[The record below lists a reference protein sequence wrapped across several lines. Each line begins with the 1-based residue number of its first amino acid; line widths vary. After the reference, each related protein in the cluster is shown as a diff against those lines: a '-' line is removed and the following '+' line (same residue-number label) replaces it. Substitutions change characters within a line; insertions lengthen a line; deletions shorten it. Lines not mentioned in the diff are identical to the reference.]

1 MLEIASLIVVNLIIA
16 AIIGMIIGYIIG
28 KNSFPKIKSIANEKT
43 EENRNERFKHTLN
56 PIFKKNSNL
65 DFKPLVLS
73 TPKPIGKDNLKK
85 IKGINSK
92 IERDLNNIDPVYRHA
107 MGDYDFGCAAKRS
120 GYRILASN
128 FFVGKCND
136 NPVTNTWKDSSLSR
150 SQRLKMKES
159 PKGLPL
165 REWFYFLNKNH
176 GFITAIVYSIS
187 GYVKIVLGK

>member
-1 MLEIASLIVVNLIIA
+1 MFGIASLIVVNLIIA

-92 IERDLNNIDPVYRHA
+92 IELDLNNLGIYH
-107 MGDYDFGCAAKRS
+107 FEQISKWS
-120 GYRILASN
+120 
-128 FFVGKCND
+128 
-136 NPVTNTWKDSSLSR
+136 
-150 SQRLKMKES
+150 
-159 PKGLPL
+159 
-165 REWFYFLNKNH
+165 NKNAEWIEE
-176 GFITAIVYSIS
+176 FLLLPSIARS
-187 GYVKIVLGK
+187 NQWIEQAKILTLGKDTPYSLQVENGEIEVD